1 MAQPWAEWFYL
12 SKAWTDCRLA
22 FMASKF
28 FICERCGGAE
38 GDSSRVK
45 LDVPGSETAEVV
57 KLLLLRGKA
66 FRVTVEEI

>member
-1 MAQPWAEWFYL
+1 MDKISFV
-12 SKAWTDCRLA
+12 
-22 FMASKF
+22 ASLPP
-28 FICERCGGAE
+28 IQSALNIGGAE

-45 LDVPGSETAEVV
+45 LDVPGSETAEVA

>member
-1 MAQPWAEWFYL
+1 MDKISFV
-12 SKAWTDCRLA
+12 
-22 FMASKF
+22 ASLPP
-28 FICERCGGAE
+28 IQSALNIGGAE